1 MNNSKKL
8 FKKTLS
14 TQIAELLESA
24 IQNEEWAVG
33 AKMPSEPELAEM
45 YGVSRNTLREAIHYL
60 AISGLIE
67 VRPGDGTY
75 VRNKTVL
82 DAAIAKCLEK
92 EDLKNILEVRRL
104 IEPDLCAMAAL
115 RKTPEEAR
123 QLTELHDIM
132 MESFHERRQDYLERD
147 IAFHIQ
153 IGIMSHNS
161 LLCDIYN
168 AIIGWYPIVFKE
180 GFLSFVENDEKE
192 IYFHTD
198 LLNAIVKGDAEQAKE
213 LTIKMLTQEGEDF
226 SDLNRFQ

>member
-1 MNNSKKL
+1 
-8 FKKTLS
+8 
-14 TQIAELLESA
+14 
-24 IQNEEWAVG
+24 
-33 AKMPSEPELAEM
+33 MPSEPELAEM

-75 VRNKTVL
+75 VRNKTAL

-92 EDLKNILEVRRL
+92 EELKNILEVRQL

-115 RKTPEEAR
+115 RKTPEEAGK
-123 QLTELHDIM
+123 LTELHDIM

-153 IGIMSHNS
+153 IGVMSHNS

-198 LLNAIVKGDAEQAKE
+198 LLNAIVKGDAEKAKE

-226 SDLNRFQ
+226 LDLNRFR